1 MLKVPEA
8 LQKKYSR
15 LLINSEFAPA
25 QYGNCRKWLRYYLD
39 FCKKYDYAYAEPKSL
54 GLFIG
59 KLKKKQGEQQQVEA
73 KIAVELYYS
82 GIQKSDP

>member
-1 MLKVPEA
+1 MLKVPET

-15 LLINSEFAPA
+15 LLINSEFAPV

-39 FCKKYDYAYAEPKSL
+39 FCKKCDYAYAEPKNL

-59 KLKKKQGEQQQVEA
+59 KLKEKNRVSSSRLRLKWALVP
-73 KIAVELYYS
+73 LNR
-82 GIQKSDP
+82 